1 MSANYKRIVAGKDP
15 DPTLKPDDVLIV
27 KESFF

>member
-1 MSANYKRIVAGKDP
+1 MTANYKRIVAGKDP
-15 DPTLKPDDVLIV
+15 DPALKGDDVVIV